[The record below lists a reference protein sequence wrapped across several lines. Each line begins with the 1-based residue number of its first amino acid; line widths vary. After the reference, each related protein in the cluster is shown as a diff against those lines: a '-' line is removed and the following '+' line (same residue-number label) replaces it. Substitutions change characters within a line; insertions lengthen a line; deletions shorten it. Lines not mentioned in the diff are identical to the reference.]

1 MDYYK
6 NKYYKY
12 KFKYYNL
19 LNQSG
24 GAGHADEEFFKR
36 MNMSVNALGY
46 LIYTDKD
53 GKIKYVYD
61 PLTKT
66 KTPILKINAVIIK
79 ENIYDANSLFNYIKE
94 AIKYTY
100 NNGIENIPPIPN
112 TREHFTIETLHD
124 IYDKAKKDYNID
136 SEVIILFKQLILEK
150 IVNNKQNFDKFE
162 RELRELKLIPTKE
175 AKIIEAVKKD
185 YRVLAYL
192 DDRIITENIIKAVNS
207 NETTLAVK
215 FIPKEKR
222 HLLKYPYYK

>member
-1 MDYYK
+1 MNYYQ
-6 NKYYKY
+6 KYQKY

-66 KTPILKINAVIIK
+66 PILKINAVIIK
-79 ENIYDANSLFNYIKE
+79 LNIYDANSLFNYIKE
-94 AIKYTY
+94 AIKYTFSY
-100 NNGIENIPPIPN
+100 YIPPIPN

-124 IYDKAKKDYNID
+124 IYDKAKKDYKID
-136 SEVIILFKQLILEK
+136 SEVIILFKQLILKK
-150 IVNNKQNFDKFE
+150 IFNNKQNFDKFE
-162 RELRELKLIPTKE
+162 KELKLIPTKE

-207 NETTLAVK
+207 NETTFAVK